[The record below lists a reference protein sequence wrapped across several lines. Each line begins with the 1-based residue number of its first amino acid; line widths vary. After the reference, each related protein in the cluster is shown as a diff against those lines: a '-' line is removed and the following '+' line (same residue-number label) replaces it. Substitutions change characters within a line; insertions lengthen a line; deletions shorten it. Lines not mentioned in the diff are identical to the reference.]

1 LLQDGIAWTVR
12 PIQFGIPGGPE
23 LLIGF
28 LVVAVIGAAL
38 AYYIYTDAEKR
49 GEDNGALWAVV
60 AGLASVVASPI
71 GGLIVLFV
79 YVLQRG

>member
-1 LLQDGIAWTVR
+1 ML
-12 PIQFGIPGGPE
+12 PIQIGIPGGPE
-23 LLIGF
+23 LLIVLLIF
-28 LVVAVIGAAL
+28 LVGPVIGAAL

-60 AGLASVVASPI
+60 AGLASIVATPI

-79 YVLQRG
+79 YVLQRE

>member
-1 LLQDGIAWTVR
+1 MR
-12 PIQFGIPGGPE
+12 PLQFGIPGGPE
-23 LLIGF
+23 LLILLLVF
-28 LVVAVIGAAL
+28 LIGPVIGFAL

-60 AGLASVVASPI
+60 AGLASIVASPI

-79 YVLQRG
+79 YVLQRN

>member
-1 LLQDGIAWTVR
+1 ML

-23 LLIGF
+23 LLIF
-28 LVVAVIGAAL
+28 LLIGPVIGVAL

-49 GEDNGALWAVV
+49 GEDNGPLWAVV
-60 AGLASVVASPI
+60 AGLASVAASPL